1 MLPAGVTGSYWIAW
15 RTFKCARS
23 AQIEEGLGGHHM
35 KKRSFLLPL
44 AVSLTALVAGGGIAT
59 AKPVTPTKVSAVT
72 EVSVPV
78 TPAPAKPLVLQR
90 IGGTKMAQYHSSHAS
105 HASHASHYSSR

>member
-1 MLPAGVTGSYWIAW
+1 
-15 RTFKCARS
+15 
-23 AQIEEGLGGHHM
+23 M

-59 AKPVTPTKVSAVT
+59 AKPAVPSTVAT
-72 EVSVPV
+72 EISVPA
-78 TPAPAKPLVLQR
+78 APLASKPLVLQR
-90 IGGTKMAQYHSSHAS
+90 VGGTKMAQYHSSHGSHAS

>member
-1 MLPAGVTGSYWIAW
+1 
-15 RTFKCARS
+15 
-23 AQIEEGLGGHHM
+23 M

-59 AKPVTPTKVSAVT
+59 AKPAVPTNVVT
-72 EVSVPV
+72 EISGPA
-78 TPAPAKPLVLQR
+78 TPPASKPLVLQR
-90 IGGTKMAQYHSSHAS
+90 VGGTKMAQYHSSHAS